1 MWYTGPTGL
10 PVAKGALRI
19 CQERGL
25 VGAENMRRDELRTLL
40 SNQPDFASVKPE
52 LQEEV
57 ERRGHILLFGP
68 KCHPECMHIEMCWVH
83 IKKYCR
89 QHCGNNIVT
98 LRTSL
103 QYALSQQYL
112 SVTLHTAF
120 SNHAW
125 KWIEAYSKE
134 ADGLV
139 VYAALEELKK
149 AHRHHRRGTNKEV
162 PVPMQVT

>member
-10 PVAKGALRI
+10 ALAKGALRI

-25 VGAENMRRDELRTLL
+25 VGAENMRHDELRTLL

-68 KCHPECMHIEMCWVH
+68 KCHPECMHIEMCWAH

-89 QHCGNNIVT
+89 QHCV
-98 LRTSL
+98 
-103 QYALSQQYL
+103 
-112 SVTLHTAF
+112 
-120 SNHAW
+120 
-125 KWIEAYSKE
+125 
-134 ADGLV
+134 GLKPQ
-139 VYAALEELKK
+139 LELFV
-149 AHRHHRRGTNKEV
+149 RVITGHRRICSAV
-162 PVPMQVT
+162 LSL